1 LQKDIDICEIFYSL
15 QGESTFAGLPCIFIR
30 LSGCNLNC
38 TWCDT
43 LYANTECN
51 SMSFEQIFEK
61 LGHFNC
67 NLIEVT
73 GGEPMLQEST
83 PALINL
89 LIEKKY
95 NVLLETNGSQ
105 DIKSVHSE
113 CIKIVDIKCPGSNE
127 SDSFLFENIDYLTS
141 RDEIKFV
148 IGSDE
153 DYMFAKSIIE
163 NKLTHI
169 SQKKI
174 HLSPVFGQI
183 SPRDLAQKILEDN
196 LNARL
201 SLQQHKVIWP
211 PDMRGV

>member
-1 LQKDIDICEIFYSL
+1 LLKDIDICEIFFSL
-15 QGESTFAGLPCIFIR
+15 QGESTFAGLPCVFIR

-38 TWCDT
+38 IWCDT
-43 LYANTECN
+43 LYANTECEP
-51 SMSFEQIFEK
+51 MSFEQIFEK
-61 LGHFNC
+61 IGYFNC
-67 NLIEVT
+67 NLVEIT
-73 GGEPMLQEST
+73 GGEPLLQGST

-127 SDSFLFENIDYLTS
+127 SDSFLFENIDYLTN

-153 DYMFAKSIIE
+153 DYKFAKSIIE

-183 SPRDLAQKILEDN
+183 SPADLAQKILEDN

-211 PDMRGV
+211 PDMRSV